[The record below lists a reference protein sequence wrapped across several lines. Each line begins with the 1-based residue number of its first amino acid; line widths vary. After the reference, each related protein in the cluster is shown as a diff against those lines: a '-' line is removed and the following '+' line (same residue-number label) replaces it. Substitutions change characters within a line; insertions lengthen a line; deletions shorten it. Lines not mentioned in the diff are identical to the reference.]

1 MFDALKETIIGP
13 NPCPWPW
20 PKKPLD
26 TKDILI
32 MALLYIM
39 ILILTKGVA
48 AGTAFAMASK
58 NTVSQKMCCGW
69 QRRINHGRN
78 SIDSAG
84 GTGVKSNRRKG
95 VR

>member
-13 NPCPWPW
+13 NPCPWLW

-32 MALLYIM
+32 IALLYVM
-39 ILILTKGVA
+39 FLILTKGVV

-58 NTVSQKMCCGW
+58 KYGIAEDVLLMAAKDQPW
-69 QRRINHGRN
+69 
-78 SIDSAG
+78 A
-84 GTGVKSNRRKG
+84 
-95 VR
+95 

>member
-26 TKDILI
+26 TKDMLI

-48 AGTAFAMASK
+48 TGTAFAMASK
-58 NTVSQKMCCGW
+58 KYGIAEDVLRMAAKDQPW
-69 QRRINHGRN
+69 
-78 SIDSAG
+78 A
-84 GTGVKSNRRKG
+84 
-95 VR
+95 

>member
-58 NTVSQKMCCGW
+58 KYGIGEDVLRMAAKDQSW
-69 QRRINHGRN
+69 
-78 SIDSAG
+78 A
-84 GTGVKSNRRKG
+84 
-95 VR
+95 

>member
-39 ILILTKGVA
+39 ILILTKGVV

-58 NTVSQKMCCGW
+58 KYGIAEDVLRMAAKDQPW
-69 QRRINHGRN
+69 
-78 SIDSAG
+78 A
-84 GTGVKSNRRKG
+84 
-95 VR
+95 

>member
-20 PKKPLD
+20 SKKPLD

-39 ILILTKGVA
+39 FLILTKGVVE
-48 AGTAFAMASK
+48 GTAFAMARQPIICYSC
-58 NTVSQKMCCGW
+58 QEPF
-69 QRRINHGRN
+69 
-78 SIDSAG
+78 AA
-84 GTGVKSNRRKG
+84 
-95 VR
+95 